1 MLKLKFVK
9 AFLYAAATVA
19 SPSCSLFSWIFNSVH
34 SMATGK
40 VTCKV

>member
-9 AFLYAAATVA
+9 AFFYEEATVA
-19 SPSCSLFSWIFNSVH
+19 SPSCSLFSWIWQSVQ

-40 VTCKV
+40 V